1 MILQYK
7 LHPVCEVIFISLRAS
22 FNYVKILIMPANLP
36 PEYFDAEKRFKQA
49 STPVEKISALEDLIA
64 TVPKHKGTDKLRAD
78 LRRRLSQLRK
88 DAVRKKKG
96 GRGDLYVV
104 QKEGAAQ
111 IALVG
116 FPNSGKSSILA
127 SLTNASP
134 VIAEYPISTLTPLPG
149 MMPFE
154 DIQIQLVD
162 LPPIGNEAT
171 DGWVSGILRYADA
184 LLLVVDITED
194 PEIQAELLIEQLER
208 WNIHIITE
216 HPLPNPPPSRGRVG
230 VGGKPSNSELQTS
243 VGVFKRALL
252 VANKKDLCETDDVF
266 ASLREKY
273 EQLYPCIAIS
283 SLKKDNLEELKRA
296 IFDLSGIIRVYSKPP
311 GKEPDLSRPF
321 TIPTGSTILDLAES
335 IHKDFTYNLKF
346 ARIWGSA
353 KFDGQRVE
361 KSYILKDRDIV
372 EFHI

>member
-1 MILQYK
+1 
-7 LHPVCEVIFISLRAS
+7 
-22 FNYVKILIMPANLP
+22 MPANLP
-36 PEYFDAEKRFKQA
+36 PEYFNAEKRFKQA
-49 STPVEKISALEDLIA
+49 STPAEKISALEDLIA

-88 DAVRKKKG
+88 DAARKKKG

-111 IALVG
+111 IALAG

-127 SLTNASP
+127 SLTNATP
-134 VIAEYPISTLTPLPG
+134 VIAEYPISTITPLPG

-171 DGWVSGILRYADA
+171 DGWVSGILRYADT
-184 LLLVVDITED
+184 LLLVIDLTED

-208 WNIHIITE
+208 WNINII
-216 HPLPNPPPSRGRVG
+216 
-230 VGGKPSNSELQTS
+230 SNSKHQIPNSKPS
-243 VGVFKRALL
+243 VGVSKRVLL
-252 VANKKDLCETDDVF
+252 VANKKDLSGAEDNF
-266 ASLREKY
+266 IRLRERY
-273 EQLYPCIAIS
+273 ENICPCISIS
-283 SLKKDNLEELKRA
+283 ALKKDNLEELKRA

-311 GKEPDLSRPF
+311 GKEPDLARPF
-321 TIPTGSTILDLAES
+321 TIPSGSTILDLARF
-335 IHKDFTYNLKF
+335 IHKDFLFNLMF
-346 ARIWGSA
+346 ARVWGSA

-361 KSYILKDRDIV
+361 KNYVLKDKDIV
-372 EFHI
+372 EFHV

>member
-1 MILQYK
+1 
-7 LHPVCEVIFISLRAS
+7 
-22 FNYVKILIMPANLP
+22 MPANLP

-49 STPVEKISALEDLIA
+49 ATSAEKIAALEDLIA

-88 DAVRKKKG
+88 EAISKKKG

-116 FPNSGKSSILA
+116 FPNSGKSSLLA
-127 SLTNASP
+127 SLTKATP

-162 LPPIGNEAT
+162 LPPVGNEST

-184 LLLVVDITED
+184 LLIILDLTED
-194 PEIQAELLIEQLER
+194 PDTQAELLFEQLGR
-208 WNIHIITE
+208 WNIHVVSE
-216 HPLPNPPPSRGRVG
+216 SRRQKAEGRTFG
-230 VGGKPSNSELQTS
+230 I
-243 VGVFKRALL
+243 FKRALL
-252 VANKKDLCETDDVF
+252 AANKNDLTGEENGF
-266 ASLREKY
+266 IKLRERY
-273 EQLYPCIAIS
+273 ELTCLCISIS
-283 SLKKDNLEELKRA
+283 ALKKENLEELKRA
-296 IFDLSGIIRVYSKPP
+296 IFKLSGIIRVYSKPP
-311 GKEPDLSRPF
+311 GKEPDLSKPF
-321 TIPTGSTILDLAES
+321 TIPSGSTILDLAS
-335 IHKDFTYNLKF
+335 FIHKDFIFNLKF

-361 KSYILKDRDIV
+361 KNHVLKDRDIV
-372 EFHI
+372 ELNI